1 MSARPAQRLLALAAS
16 AAAVVALAACS
27 SDPADSTDEAAASG
41 ASGETETVTVGTLRG
56 QPHFYAPFLYEEY
69 AEEGVEFEVVI
80 LDSTPSLSDAL
91 VSGAVDF
98 AVTGVTSTVSSIAQD
113 RDLKIVAS
121 AADGGWGF
129 LGNDIDSV
137 SDLVGK
143 KVGYIQGS
151 APEVALRLILEEEGI
166 DPADLELVT
175 VAPPELASALASGS
189 IDAFFGVEI
198 GVSLAKAAGS
208 TEIAD
213 PYSTSIGQVNI
224 GLATR
229 GDLIEENPDLVQK
242 VVDTHVATTAY
253 MSENVD
259 EWLPDMVAEFGGD
272 QEVLETALENFTLRS
287 DLSQEYLTQ
296 VEALVGEMAG
306 LGLIDEAPAIEDI
319 VDTTFAPED

>member
-1 MSARPAQRLLALAAS
+1 MSQPVQRRIALAAS
-16 AAAVVALAACS
+16 AAAVVALASCS
-27 SDPADSTDEAAASG
+27 SGSSSVDEASSG
-41 ASGETETVTVGTLRG
+41 GEETESVTIGTLRG
-56 QPHFYAPFLYEEY
+56 QPHFYAPFLYEQY

-113 RDLKIVAS
+113 RDLTIVAS

-129 LGNDIDSV
+129 LGNDIESV
-137 SDLVGK
+137 ADLVGRR
-143 KVGYIQGS
+143 VGYIQGS

-166 DPADLELVT
+166 DPADLELISVP
-175 VAPPELASALASGS
+175 PPELASALGSGA

-198 GVSLAKAAGS
+198 GVSLAEAAGG

-224 GLATR
+224 GLATT
-229 GDLIEENPDLVQK
+229 GALIEENPELVQR
-242 VVDTHVATTAY
+242 VVDTHVATTEY
-253 MSENVD
+253 MSGNVED
-259 EWLPDMVAEFGGD
+259 WLPDMVAEFGGD
-272 QEVLETALENFTLRS
+272 QEVLESALENFTLRS
-287 DLSQEYLTQ
+287 DLSEEYLTQ

-306 LGLIDEAPAIEDI
+306 LGLIDEAPPVEDV
-319 VDTTFAPED
+319 VDTSFAPED

>member
-1 MSARPAQRLLALAAS
+1 MSSRSAQRLIGLAAAGVLALAG
-16 AAAVVALAACS
+16 CS
-27 SDPADSTDEAAASG
+27 SESSSAEEASSSG
-41 ASGETETVTVGTLRG
+41 GAGETETVKIGTLRG

-69 AEEGVEFEVVI
+69 AADGVEFEVVV

-129 LGNDIDSV
+129 LGKDIDSV

-198 GVSLAKAAGS
+198 GVSLAKAAGA

-213 PYSTSIGQVNI
+213 PYSTAIGQVNI
-224 GLATR
+224 GLATS
-229 GDLIEENPDLVQK
+229 GALIEENPELVQK
-242 VVDTHVATTAY
+242 VVDTHVATTQY

-272 QEVLETALENFTLRS
+272 QDVLESALENFTLRT
-287 DLSQEYLTQ
+287 DLSPEYLEQ
-296 VEALVGEMAG
+296 VDALVSEMAG
-306 LGLIDEAPAIEDI
+306 LGLIDEAPPIEDV
-319 VDTTFAPED
+319 VDGSFAPED

>member
-1 MSARPAQRLLALAAS
+1 MTARPVQRLIGLAAS

-27 SDPADSTDEAAASG
+27 SDSAADEPSSTAG
-41 ASGETETVTVGTLRG
+41 AGETETVKIGTLRG

-91 VSGAVDF
+91 VSGAIDF

-137 SDLVGK
+137 ADLVGR

-224 GLATR
+224 GLATS
-229 GDLIEENPDLVQK
+229 GALIEENPELVQK
-242 VVDTHVATTAY
+242 VVDTHVATTEY
-253 MSENVD
+253 MGENVQ

-272 QEVLETALENFTLRS
+272 QEVLESALENFTLRT
-287 DLSQEYLTQ
+287 DLSAEYQEQ

-306 LGLIDEAPAIEDI
+306 LGLIDEAPPIEDV
-319 VDTTFAPED
+319 VDTGFAPED